1 MAEQIGIGMIG
12 CGSIGQIH
20 ADGLAKLVEDGEI
33 RAVVAAD
40 PIEGARQAANRNCA
54 FGYLTGDPA
63 AVIADPEVSAVL
75 VCGPTS
81 THESAVRASI
91 AAGKAVMC
99 EKPLAPTFAAV
110 RSLVESVVASGV
122 VAQVGFHSRFNPIFA
137 TLNSLVAGSELGAP
151 LGYVLREDQFW
162 PTGAVVSGH
171 SSWRSDPA
179 QSGGGALLEHTIHGC
194 DLLIAMFGPASLVS
208 ARTRSLFGF
217 GVEDMAA
224 LQVEHATGVIG
235 TIATVFNGVRGRE
248 ERRLEVFFEQGTVE
262 VTGDFLIGAVED
274 SLTIHRPDARP
285 ERPDLAALRHQHF
298 ASLGVGRDD
307 LVFYQYLA
315 DRAFVRAVRERSPA
329 TPGFTDAL
337 RAHALVDAAYRSAA
351 GAGTPT
357 AVAG

>member
-1 MAEQIGIGMIG
+1 MAERIGIGMIG

-20 ADGLAKLVEDGEI
+20 ADGLAKLVEEGEI

-40 PIEGARQAANRNCA
+40 PAEGACQAAKRNCA
-54 FGYLTGDPA
+54 FEYLTTDPA
-63 AVIADPEVSAVL
+63 VVIADPEVSAVL

-81 THESAVRASI
+81 THESAVLASI

-110 RSLVESVVASGV
+110 RALVESVAASGV

-137 TLNSLVAGSELGAP
+137 TLNSLVTGSELGAP

-194 DLLIAMFGPASLVS
+194 DLLIAMFGPALLVS

-224 LQVEHATGVIG
+224 LQVEHETGVIG

-274 SLTIHRPDARP
+274 SLTIHRPDAGP
-285 ERPDLAALRHQHF
+285 ECPDLAALRSRHF

-315 DRAFVRAVRERSPA
+315 DRAFVRAVREKSQA
-329 TPGFTDAL
+329 TPGFADAL

-351 GAGTPT
+351 GGGTPV